1 MNENFKKRPS
11 SQNTFFLSSG
21 ILDDLDN
28 YLSDPQNRASKIL
41 SLKSIP
47 HPKELPSNLETTNAT
62 PYLEEIEDTEA
73 LLNFINIEETRKKN
87 DVDEIF
93 KCEIK
98 LEIESSLNTYEM
110 FPKLKENGKTR
121 GDETF
126 KVEDSTQ
133 ILQVIGFLAVWKNI
147 KLVFRN
153 SEGKQC
159 SI

>member
-21 ILDDLDN
+21 ILDELDN

-62 PYLEEIEDTEA
+62 PNLEEIEDSEA

-87 DVDEIF
+87 DVDEMF
-93 KCEIK
+93 KCDIK
-98 LEIESSLNTYEM
+98 NEIESSLNTYDM
-110 FPKLKENGKTR
+110 FPKIKENGKMR
-121 GDETF
+121 ADETY
-126 KVEDSTQ
+126 KIEDSTQ
-133 ILQVIGFLAVWKNI
+133 ILQVICFVFLVI
-147 KLVFRN
+147 CFVFFGV
-153 SEGKQC
+153 EKY
-159 SI
+159 